1 MISHLLAKVIFKY
14 KTEDI
19 QELQEISYMDKKRG
33 YQDLE
38 EEIKFPKQKSKLAF
52 IFQDGR

>member
-33 YQDLE
+33 Y
-38 EEIKFPKQKSKLAF
+38 
-52 IFQDGR
+52 